1 MKIIMKVIMMK
12 TMKIYI
18 KNELK
23 ARLYISSNI
32 MKVFELKLV
41 ADRMLSNIEL
51 LKYIMILK
59 IPKFRNVFHVDE
71 LPKKVNIVEC
81 GIVNL
86 SSHDQVG
93 TYWVCY
99 AKIHKTRIFFNS
111 FGRKTPL
118 KIQKYLK
125 TDTKFKNNIL
135 LIQRNTDIVQRI
147 NTKICGH
154 LCLYV
159 LTSLMREHF
168 SLHQIMNQ
176 LNYAFAEH
184 YY

>member
-1 MKIIMKVIMMK
+1 
-12 TMKIYI
+12 
-18 KNELK
+18 
-23 ARLYISSNI
+23 

-41 ADRMLSNIEL
+41 ADSALSNTEL

-71 LPKKVNIVEC
+71 LPKKVNNVEC
-81 GIVNL
+81 GVVNL
-86 SSHDQVG
+86 SSNDQIG
-93 TYWVCY
+93 THWVCY
-99 AKIHKTRIFFNS
+99 AQIHKTRIFFDS
-111 FGRKTPL
+111 FGRETPL

-125 TDTKFKNNIL
+125 TDTEFKNNIP
-135 LIQRNTDIVQRI
+135 LIQRNTDIVQRV
-147 NTKICGH
+147 NTKICRH

-159 LTSLMREHF
+159 LTSLIPEHF